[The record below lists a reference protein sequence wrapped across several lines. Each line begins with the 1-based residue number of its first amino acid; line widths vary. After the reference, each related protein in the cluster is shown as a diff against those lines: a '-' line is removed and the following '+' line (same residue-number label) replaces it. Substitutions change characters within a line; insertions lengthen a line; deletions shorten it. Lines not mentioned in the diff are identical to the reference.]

1 MRGSHRHSS
10 RPFRGGACYMIT
22 QAVLS
27 LLLSGI
33 VVYAWAER
41 RRSPLVGLVW
51 MVAALGGMYLVWI
64 PAHAT
69 ALAEMAGVGRGVDLI
84 LYIWVVISLL
94 LFLNLHLKLRAQMDL
109 ITTLARA
116 ITIANASRG
125 PDANKVR

>member
-1 MRGSHRHSS
+1 
-10 RPFRGGACYMIT
+10 MIT

-33 VVYAWAER
+33 VIYAWAER
-41 RRSPLVGLVW
+41 RRSPLVGLLS
-51 MVAALGGMYLVWI
+51 MFAALAGMYLVWI

-69 ALAEMAGVGRGVDLI
+69 ALAETAGVGRGVDLI

-116 ITIANASRG
+116 VTIANASRAADG
-125 PDANKVR
+125 NEVR

>member
-1 MRGSHRHSS
+1 
-10 RPFRGGACYMIT
+10 MIT
-22 QAVLS
+22 QTLLT

-33 VVYAWAER
+33 LLYAWAER
-41 RRSPLVGLVW
+41 RRSPLVGLLS
-51 MVAALGGMYLVWI
+51 MFAALAGIYLVWT

-116 ITIANASRG
+116 ITIANADRASDVG
-125 PDANKVR
+125 NVR

>member
-1 MRGSHRHSS
+1 
-10 RPFRGGACYMIT
+10 MIT

-41 RRSPLVGLVW
+41 RRSPLVGLLS
-51 MVAALGGMYLVWI
+51 MLAALAGMYLVWI

-116 ITIANASRG
+116 ITIANASRAAG
-125 PDANKVR
+125 ANKVR

>member
-1 MRGSHRHSS
+1 
-10 RPFRGGACYMIT
+10 MIT
-22 QAVLS
+22 QAILS

-33 VVYAWAER
+33 VIYAWAER
-41 RRSPLVGLVW
+41 RRSPLVGLLS
-51 MVAALGGMYLVWI
+51 MFAALAGMYLVWI

-69 ALAEMAGVGRGVDLI
+69 ALAETAGVGRGVDLI

-116 ITIANASRG
+116 VTIANASRAADG
-125 PDANKVR
+125 NKVR

>member
-1 MRGSHRHSS
+1 
-10 RPFRGGACYMIT
+10 MIT

-33 VVYAWAER
+33 VIYAWAER
-41 RRSPLVGLVW
+41 RRSPLVALLS
-51 MVAALGGMYLVWI
+51 MFAALAGIYLVWT

-69 ALAEMAGVGRGVDLI
+69 MLAEMAGVGRGVDLI

-109 ITTLARA
+109 ITTLART
-116 ITIANASRG
+116 ITIANASHAADG
-125 PDANKVR
+125 NKVR

>member
-1 MRGSHRHSS
+1 
-10 RPFRGGACYMIT
+10 MIM
-22 QAVLS
+22 QAALS

-33 VVYAWAER
+33 IVYAWAER
-41 RRSPLVGLVW
+41 RRSPLVGLLS
-51 MVAALGGMYLVWI
+51 MFAALAGIYLVWT

-69 ALAEMAGVGRGVDLI
+69 TLAEMVGVGRGVDLI

-116 ITIANASRG
+116 ITIANASRAS
-125 PDANKVR
+125 DASKAG

>member
-1 MRGSHRHSS
+1 
-10 RPFRGGACYMIT
+10 MIT

-33 VVYAWAER
+33 VIYAWAEW
-41 RRSPLVGLVW
+41 RRSPLVGLLS
-51 MVAALGGMYLVWI
+51 MFAALAGMYLVWI

-69 ALAEMAGVGRGVDLI
+69 ALAETAGVGRGVDLI

-116 ITIANASRG
+116 VTIANASRA
-125 PDANKVR
+125 ANGNEVR

>member
-1 MRGSHRHSS
+1 
-10 RPFRGGACYMIT
+10 MIM
-22 QAVLS
+22 QAALT

-33 VVYAWAER
+33 LLYAWAER
-41 RRSPLVGLVW
+41 SRSPLVGRLS
-51 MVAALGGMYLVWI
+51 MLAALAGIYLVWT

-116 ITIANASRG
+116 VTIANAAGRSE
-125 PDANKVR
+125 AKS